1 MADGGDQMTAHVDTT
16 VIAVSA
22 QDPEMEVVRR
32 AAEVL
37 LGGGLVVV
45 PTDTVYGL
53 VCDPRQTPAVDRLY
67 EVKQRSRD
75 LPLVL
80 LLRDMAQVEAFIEDI
95 PEAAVR
101 AMQEFWPGA
110 LTVVLRDCSEATE
123 PLRACK
129 ETIGLRLPAHMVPR
143 AVAELVGGSLASSS
157 ANISGKLGP
166 VTAQQALDQLDG
178 LVDLVLDAGQTKF
191 AHESTVVDFTVSPP
205 RVLRVGAITTS
216 RLREVLGE
224 VQENELGA

>member
-1 MADGGDQMTAHVDTT
+1 MTGRADTR

-22 QDPEMEVVRR
+22 QDPELGVIQR

-37 LGGGLVVV
+37 LAGGLVVV

-53 VCDPRQTPAVDRLY
+53 VCDPRQTSAVDRLY

-80 LLRDMAQVEAFIEDI
+80 LLHDMAQVETFVEDI

-110 LTVVLRDCSEATE
+110 LTVVLRDCSQATE

-143 AVAELVGGSLASSS
+143 AVAERVGGGLASSS
-157 ANISGKLGP
+157 ANISGRLGP
-166 VTAQQALDQLDG
+166 VTAQQAVDQLDG
-178 LVDLVLDAGQTKF
+178 LVQLVLDAGPTKF
-191 AHESTVVDFTVSPP
+191 ARESTVVDFTISPP
-205 RVLRVGAITTS
+205 RVLRVGAVAVS

-224 VQENELGA
+224 VQENEPGS